1 MKNRKRI
8 LILTLAVLMTA
19 AAALSDTVSAAVK
32 TAGGAKAY
40 TLKLNKT
47 YRKYDITGDGK
58 ADKILV
64 KADVNS
70 EGYISTM
77 SVRVNGK
84 NCLTKTY
91 YEGPDVNNSVL
102 RAYPQ
107 VVLFRLKNKK
117 PFLYIHFSTYNGYY
131 AGGWVYRYKSK
142 KLQQIVAT
150 STLIQ
155 KYMAANPNTWR
166 AYEILSKVSGN
177 QVWFTI
183 GSTSTDTSKTYKLKY
198 KSGKLK

>member
-1 MKNRKRI
+1 MKNRKGI
-8 LILTLAVLMTA
+8 FVLLLSVLLMA
-19 AAALSDTVSAAVK
+19 AAVCSDTVSAAVK

-47 YRKYDITGDGK
+47 YKKYDITGDGK

-77 SVRVNGK
+77 TVRVNGK
-84 NCLTKTY
+84 NSLTKTY
-91 YEGPDVNNSVL
+91 YEGPDAGNSVL

-107 VVLFRLKNKK
+107 VVLIRLKNKK

-142 KLQQIVAT
+142 KLQQIVDT
-150 STLIQ
+150 STLVR
-155 KYMAANPNTWR
+155 KYTSAVPNTWR

-183 GSTSTDTSKTYKLKY
+183 GSTSTGASKTYKLKY